1 MITDF
6 DGMVTKYD
14 DEYSYDIVSSH
25 LSEKKAIEQ
34 YERAKSSYPD
44 ALVELKDY
52 DCGHWS
58 VQIYQTPSEKQEFF
72 HRRLNSI
79 LSKLL
84 SRLRLPTLS
93 R

>member
-1 MITDF
+1 
-6 DGMVTKYD
+6 MVTDTNEMMAKYD
-14 DEYSYDIVSSH
+14 DEYSYDAISSH

-34 YERAKSSYPD
+34 YKRAKSLYPD

-58 VQIYQTPSEKQEFF
+58 VHVYQTPSEKQEFF
-72 HRRLNSI
+72 HRRLNGI
-79 LSKLL
+79 FSKLL